1 MLQHYRP
8 SKRKHSFHFL
18 NYKIKSMKK
27 SEPFERISPSRSLLK
42 ILLIMKLSI
51 LIILL
56 TAFQV
61 QATKLSGQNIS
72 MNLKNT
78 EIKKVLTSIEKAGDY
93 RFLYNYDLKG
103 LRDKVDFKV
112 ENATIE
118 SSLSALFEG
127 TGLSYKKVSKSLIV
141 ITSTDPNAK
150 KDVPISGRVL
160 NETGVPI
167 EGASIMVSGT
177 TVGTVTDGDGK
188 FLIYAPDNNATLILT
203 SVGFEEQSVPLNGRT
218 EVIVNMKA
226 SQQVMDQIVVV
237 GYGVQKKSVVT
248 GAISSVK
255 AKDLENIPSGRVEQA
270 LQGRVSGVTIAQ
282 NSGQPGSGSTIRVR
296 GVTTFGDG
304 GNNPLWVVDG
314 VVVDQSGISYLN
326 QSDIESIEVLKDAAS
341 AAIYGTRAAT
351 GVILVTTKK
360 GKAGK
365 LNVSYNGFYGISS
378 PERKLDLLDASQYAA
393 ILNERSVNDGSAPM
407 FTDPAGLGKGTDWQ
421 DAIFNRSAKRY
432 SHEISLSGGSE
443 RSTFYLSFGL
453 QDQEGIVASEIS
465 KYNRKSIRLNSTHKI
480 SKIFTLGQSLGYSH
494 QKSAG
499 IGNTNS
505 EYGGPL
511 SSAINLDPI
520 TPLIVTDPAMA
531 GAAPYSV
538 NPVLRDAN
546 GNPYGI
552 SSLVGQEMTNPLGY
566 IQTRLGGNGWSDD
579 AIGNVF
585 LEAAIT
591 KNIKFRSTLGGKLSY
606 WGSQGFTPLF
616 FLSSTVQTSQNNY
629 FHSIEKGFGWNLENT
644 VTFSK
649 KFDNHSFTFLLGQGA
664 YVDNIGTSAGV
675 TLFNLPITSYKD
687 ASLNFDIPQA
697 NRVSFASDRVEH
709 KLSSLFGRLNYDY
722 REKYLFTGILRR
734 DGSSRFGLNK
744 KYGIFPSFSIGWA
757 VNKEDFWV
765 RNDVVNNLKIRGGYG
780 VVGNDAIGDF
790 GYVSR
795 VVGGF
800 NYTLGNADNTVTGY
814 APASLDNPDLRWEE
828 TSQANIG
835 LEAMMFRNL
844 SINFDWYKKVTKGIL
859 RPITIPGYVG
869 VSSSPV
875 ANVADMENTGLELE
889 LGYRKRIG
897 EVNFSANGNIS
908 YLTNKVTY
916 VASDAN
922 FIAGY
927 ASFQTMGP
935 VTRIETGQ
943 SFNAFFGYKTNGVF
957 QNYAEIDAYRN
968 DDGILIQPNA
978 KPGDFKWVD
987 VNNDGSIT
995 DNDLDKT
1002 YLGNSLPKYT
1012 YGLTINL
1019 DYKGFDF
1026 MMFTQGVA
1034 GNMIFQGLR
1043 RLDVGNANYQSEVL
1057 GRWTGE
1063 GTPHNYTRITVS
1075 DPNRTFE
1082 RM

>member
-351 GVILVTTKK
+351 G
-360 GKAGK
+360 
-365 LNVSYNGFYGISS
+365 
-378 PERKLDLLDASQYAA
+378 
-393 ILNERSVNDGSAPM
+393 
-407 FTDPAGLGKGTDWQ
+407 
-421 DAIFNRSAKRY
+421 
-432 SHEISLSGGSE
+432 
-443 RSTFYLSFGL
+443 
-453 QDQEGIVASEIS
+453 
-465 KYNRKSIRLNSTHKI
+465 
-480 SKIFTLGQSLGYSH
+480 
-494 QKSAG
+494 
-499 IGNTNS
+499 
-505 EYGGPL
+505 
-511 SSAINLDPI
+511 
-520 TPLIVTDPAMA
+520 
-531 GAAPYSV
+531 
-538 NPVLRDAN
+538 
-546 GNPYGI
+546 
-552 SSLVGQEMTNPLGY
+552 
-566 IQTRLGGNGWSDD
+566 
-579 AIGNVF
+579 
-585 LEAAIT
+585 
-591 KNIKFRSTLGGKLSY
+591 
-606 WGSQGFTPLF
+606 LF
-616 FLSSTVQTSQNNY
+616 
-629 FHSIEKGFGWNLENT
+629 
-644 VTFSK
+644 
-649 KFDNHSFTFLLGQGA
+649 
-664 YVDNIGTSAGV
+664 
-675 TLFNLPITSYKD
+675 
-687 ASLNFDIPQA
+687 
-697 NRVSFASDRVEH
+697 
-709 KLSSLFGRLNYDY
+709 
-722 REKYLFTGILRR
+722 
-734 DGSSRFGLNK
+734 
-744 KYGIFPSFSIGWA
+744 
-757 VNKEDFWV
+757 
-765 RNDVVNNLKIRGGYG
+765 
-780 VVGNDAIGDF
+780 
-790 GYVSR
+790 
-795 VVGGF
+795 
-800 NYTLGNADNTVTGY
+800 
-814 APASLDNPDLRWEE
+814 
-828 TSQANIG
+828 
-835 LEAMMFRNL
+835 
-844 SINFDWYKKVTKGIL
+844 
-859 RPITIPGYVG
+859 
-869 VSSSPV
+869 
-875 ANVADMENTGLELE
+875 
-889 LGYRKRIG
+889 
-897 EVNFSANGNIS
+897 
-908 YLTNKVTY
+908 
-916 VASDAN
+916 
-922 FIAGY
+922 
-927 ASFQTMGP
+927 
-935 VTRIETGQ
+935 
-943 SFNAFFGYKTNGVF
+943 
-957 QNYAEIDAYRN
+957 
-968 DDGILIQPNA
+968 
-978 KPGDFKWVD
+978 
-987 VNNDGSIT
+987 
-995 DNDLDKT
+995 
-1002 YLGNSLPKYT
+1002 
-1012 YGLTINL
+1012 
-1019 DYKGFDF
+1019 
-1026 MMFTQGVA
+1026 
-1034 GNMIFQGLR
+1034 
-1043 RLDVGNANYQSEVL
+1043 
-1057 GRWTGE
+1057 
-1063 GTPHNYTRITVS
+1063 
-1075 DPNRTFE
+1075 
-1082 RM
+1082 